1 MDIAGAAAALVD
13 GGCPGAVVGVRTET
27 LDAAAV
33 GTADIAS
40 SEPMTVEHRFR
51 IGSTTKTY
59 VATLALLLAGEGAL
73 DLDER
78 GVVPADPRITLRHL
92 LSHRSGLADY
102 MDGEGIVAAR
112 LADPLRRAHP
122 RRDVAEAMA
131 MPRVFE
137 PGEGVAYSN
146 TNYQAAGA
154 VIEDV
159 AGEPLHELVRSR
171 LLEPLGL
178 ARTTFAL
185 EGRTEDGLC
194 SGYAFTDGW
203 YPVPDDLHEVT
214 AHLDGAHGD
223 GAIVSDAADV
233 TAFFAALLGG
243 RILPPAALEE
253 MTSGPESERGST
265 VGLGIVGAPRPNG
278 RRWWG
283 HGGDMPGHTLTVRA
297 SRDGSVVVTALVN
310 AQGTAVAEL
319 LSRVA
324 DELCEPLL

>member
-102 MDGEGIVAAR
+102 MDGEGIAAAR

-159 AGEPLHELVRSR
+159 AGAPLHALVRSR

-203 YPVPDDLHEVT
+203 YPVPDDLHYTVRRHAAVRT
-214 AHLDGAHGD
+214 DDYVYAQLIPYIGNKRKLLPLVARGLAATGGGGGAPAS
-223 GAIVSDAADV
+223 GAGASRAA
-233 TAFFAALLGG
+233 
-243 RILPPAALEE
+243 
-253 MTSGPESERGST
+253 ERTLVDLFSGST
-265 VGLGIVGAPRPNG
+265 VVYFSSSSVTSHCRPSCS
-278 RRWWG
+278 
-283 HGGDMPGHTLTVRA
+283 A
-297 SRDGSVVVTALVN
+297 A
-310 AQGTAVAEL
+310 TAVVHVPANG
-319 LSRVA
+319 SNTT
-324 DELCEPLL
+324 